1 MIIIQSLTRVKC
13 DHDLVID
20 KIKTQSSTGTCNT
33 NYIILDNGRHEIL
46 EKKNLKQPWVIR
58 KCTGKSKGTENT
70 MVKRKK
76 IVENT
81 NNRPLN
87 TTQKTKD

>member
-20 KIKTQSSTGTCNT
+20 KIKTQSSNGTCNT

-58 KCTGKSKGTENT
+58 KCTGKSKRDRKYNGE
-70 MVKRKK
+70 KKK
-76 IVENT
+76 IVE
-81 NNRPLN
+81 N